1 MKDFANEFGVEL
13 WKLIRTIA
21 ATGCASIG
29 YMIGLPGLI
38 LSYIGDA
45 FIIAGEW
52 IDDSIDKKGVFEKD
66 GVEEDVIYI

>member
-29 YMIGLPGLI
+29 YMVGLPGLI

-52 IDDSIDKKGVFEKD
+52 IDNTIDKTEGDED
-66 GVEEDVIYI
+66 DVEQDVIYT